1 MIGVTSEETKGL
13 GHNGGARAM
22 PSPDILILGSTQDD
36 ASKVVGSSVSRS
48 SMFSLLGRVNYSY
61 DSKYMLTFNFRRD
74 GSSNFSKNNRYGN
87 FPSFSAAWRISQE
100 KFMKNLTWISDL
112 KLRGSWGM
120 LGNSNISPYQYQ
132 STVNF
137 AQMWYYLNDS
147 KVTGALP
154 TTPANPDVKWETQ
167 YSTDLGLDLSVLDS
181 RLLFTVDYYYKK
193 TKDMLIQVP
202 ISFSAG
208 YMGKFP
214 DVECR

>member
-1 MIGVTSEETKGL
+1 
-13 GHNGGARAM
+13 
-22 PSPDILILGSTQDD
+22 
-36 ASKVVGSSVSRS
+36 
-48 SMFSLLGRVNYSY
+48 
-61 DSKYMLTFNFRRD
+61 
-74 GSSNFSKNNRYGN
+74 
-87 FPSFSAAWRISQE
+87 
-100 KFMKNLTWISDL
+100 MKNLTWISDL

-193 TKDMLIQVP
+193 TRDLLQEVKIPSSTGFSSMMVNRGYVTNEGLEISGKFYVLRNTPLKWDIDAN
-202 ISFSAG
+202 ISFNKNKVGGLDSDQFSARL
-208 YMGKFP
+208 P
-214 DVECR
+214 